1 MKFDE
6 IWYFIYSTFFI
17 SVTSVTFFKK
27 MFQYFSSQLRI
38 LLILL
43 PYYKL
48 KAFDVAQIETLP
60 TAECHESFNPKI
72 QFNL

>member
-1 MKFDE
+1 
-6 IWYFIYSTFFI
+6 
-17 SVTSVTFFKK
+17 